1 MFLEG
6 LIRWNINPVNVK
18 IYFLEN
24 RITRFYRS
32 STGSKN
38 GDMYGNY
45 GLIDGYRHFKVARNM
60 LANGKEGCILHD
72 FPNRRTATYPFE
84 SLQPL
89 SDRNPSLVWF
99 LMTAVRIFVCDKSS
113 RATAS
118 LLRRFMNERE
128 ILPVCMK
135 TGANWEIYRVDG
147 HKTFICSDNTLNKH
161 DHSVNL
167 LTRYLAVAWLQLS
180 ITVDSIIRQILS
192 SISLLSSAR

>member
-1 MFLEG
+1 MREKEVRSSRKFCIHLVKLQSNLNPSWSNINDRCVRIQCIRNSTDLPYYFSRYLFLEG
-6 LIRWNINPVNVK
+6 LIHWNINPVNVK
-18 IYFLEN
+18 IYFFEN

-60 LANGKEGCILHD
+60 LANGKEGCILLD
-72 FPNRRTATYPFE
+72 FPNRHTATYPFE

-113 RATAS
+113 SYRLATTTIYEWKGNIAGMYENRRE
-118 LLRRFMNERE
+118 LRDLSR
-128 ILPVCMK
+128 
-135 TGANWEIYRVDG
+135 WRV
-147 HKTFICSDNTLNKH
+147 
-161 DHSVNL
+161 
-167 LTRYLAVAWLQLS
+167 
-180 ITVDSIIRQILS
+180 
-192 SISLLSSAR
+192 